1 LQLRIFCRSFK
12 KGSLKIHRSDM
23 TPNHTDSFVNTL
35 GSCMSKTIGR
45 KLWSTVLATALVLSA
60 CGGTSDAPE
69 AAFTLQLLHISD
81 ADGSDSTALNS
92 VANLS
97 GMIQKFRAQYPQQTL
112 TVSSGDN
119 YIPGPRFNAANDSS
133 LNAALG
139 VAEVGR
145 ADIAFL
151 NAMGVQASAI
161 GNHELDLGTRQF
173 ADMIRSS
180 GAWSGARFPYLAYNV
195 DFAAD
200 SDVASLKL
208 ANGGK
213 ASEQSG
219 KLTGWTV
226 VDVGGQKIGVIGAS
240 SPVFANITSPGKL
253 QFMPALTSSEVDVT
267 GLASV
272 IQKGVDEMTAAGIN
286 KVVLLAH
293 MQTLAIEK
301 ALAQRLKN
309 VDIIVAGGSN
319 TLLSDANDVLRTGDK
334 SAGDYPY
341 ETKDAAGQ
349 PTVVVNVDAD
359 YKYLGRFMAPFDDKG
374 VLMPQRFD
382 SKLSGAWVTSET
394 DDSAGGVTVSGLVTQ
409 VRDAI
414 KAVLKTK
421 DGNVFGKTGEF
432 LEGRRAAVRN
442 EETNFGNLTADA
454 NLWYA
459 QRLDP
464 TVQISLKNGGGIRS
478 EIGEV
483 LALPGATSAA
493 VLTAPKANLDAKR
506 QAGEVSQLAVETAL
520 KFNNKLWAFN
530 VTATQ
535 LKSLLEH
542 GVAVLGSQG
551 RFPQVGG
558 MSFSYDPSRTAQAL
572 DANFVVTTAGER
584 IRSLKVGSDV
594 VVQNGV
600 LVGNAQRTFRM
611 VTLDFLA
618 KGTTDAAGGG
628 DSYPFPATADFV
640 NLVDLKTT
648 MTEATAGGAA
658 STSTATLGSEQDAFM
673 KYMKS
678 QFGTTAFGVKDTP
691 SAQDTRIQNLSQR
704 SDTVLN

>member
-1 LQLRIFCRSFK
+1 MKPFF
-12 KGSLKIHRSDM
+12 
-23 TPNHTDSFVNTL
+23 F
-35 GSCMSKTIGR
+35 SKVWMI
-45 KLWSTVLATALVLSA
+45 SMATAAVLSA

-69 AAFTLQLLHISD
+69 AAFNLQLLHISD

-161 GNHELDLGTRQF
+161 GNHELDLGTKQF
-173 ADMIRSS
+173 ADMIKPS

-200 SDVASLKL
+200 SEVASLKL

-253 QFMPALTSSEVDVT
+253 QFMPVLTSSEVDVA
-267 GLASV
+267 GLASA

-301 ALAQRLKN
+301 ALAERLKN

-341 ETKDAAGQ
+341 QTQDAAGE

-374 VLMPQRFD
+374 VLITQRFD
-382 SKLSGAWVTSET
+382 NQLSGAWVTSGT
-394 DDSAGGVTVSGLVTQ
+394 DDNAGGVTVSGLVTQ

-459 QRLDP
+459 RLLDP

-493 VLTAPKANLDAKR
+493 VLTAPKANAEAKR

-520 KFNNKLWAFN
+520 KFNNKLWTFDI
-530 VTATQ
+530 TAAQ

-558 MSFSYDPSRTAQAL
+558 MSFSYNPSRTAQAL
-572 DANFVVTTAGER
+572 DANFAVTTAGER

-611 VTLDFLA
+611 VTLNFLA
-618 KGTTDAAGGG
+618 EGTSTAAGGG

-640 NLVDLKTT
+640 NLVKLDST
-648 MTEATAGGAA
+648 MTEATSGGAA
-658 STSTATLGSEQDAFM
+658 STSTAALGSEQDAFM

-691 SAQDTRIQNLSQR
+691 AAQDLRIQNLGQR

>member
-1 LQLRIFCRSFK
+1 MSPLFFK
-12 KGSLKIHRSDM
+12 RLLVASIASAFM
-23 TPNHTDSFVNTL
+23 L
-35 GSCMSKTIGR
+35 GAHGESKSSPP
-45 KLWSTVLATALVLSA
+45 KV
-60 CGGTSDAPE
+60 
-69 AAFTLQLLHISD
+69 AFTLQLLHISD

-97 GMIQKFRAQYPQQTL
+97 GLIQKFRAQYPQQTL

-119 YIPGPRFNAANDSS
+119 YIPGPRFNASNDSS
-133 LNAALG
+133 LNASLG
-139 VAEVGR
+139 RAEVGR

-151 NAMGVQASAI
+151 NALGIQASAI
-161 GNHELDLGTRQF
+161 GNHELDTGTKQF
-173 ADMIRSS
+173 ADMIKPDRT
-180 GAWSGARFPYLAYNV
+180 WSGALFPYLAYNV

-200 SDVASLKL
+200 SEVASLKL

-213 ASEQSG
+213 AAEQAG

-226 VDVGGQKIGVIGAS
+226 VDVGGQKIGVIGAG
-240 SPVFANITSPGKL
+240 SPVFANITSPGNLK
-253 QFMPALTSSEVDVT
+253 FMPTLTSSEVDVAA
-267 GLASV
+267 LAAV
-272 IQKGVDEMTAAGIN
+272 IQKGVDEITAAGIN

-301 ALAQRLKN
+301 DLAQRLKN

-319 TLLSDANDVLRTGDK
+319 TLLADANDVLRKGDK
-334 SAGDYPY
+334 SAGVYPY
-341 ETKDAAGQ
+341 QTKDAAGQ

-374 VLMPQRFD
+374 VLIPQRFD
-382 SKLSGAWVTSET
+382 AKLSGAWATSET
-394 DDSAGGVTVSGLVTQ
+394 DDTAGGVTPLGPVTQ

-414 KAVLKTK
+414 KAVLKSK

-464 TVQISLKNGGGIRS
+464 SVQISLKNGGGIRS

-483 LALPGATSAA
+483 QVMPGATSAA
-493 VLTAPKANLDAKR
+493 VLTAPKANAEAKR
-506 QAGEVSQLAVETAL
+506 QAGEISQLAIETAL
-520 KFNNKLWAFN
+520 KFNNKLWAFD
-530 VTATQ
+530 VTAAQ

-551 RFPQVGG
+551 RFPQVAG
-558 MSFSYDPSRTAQAL
+558 MSFSYDPSRTAQTL
-572 DANFVVTTAGER
+572 NANFVVTTPGER
-584 IRSLKVGSDV
+584 IRSLKVGRDV
-594 VVQNGV
+594 VVQNGA

-611 VTLDFLA
+611 VTLNFLA
-618 KGTTDAAGGG
+618 EGTSTAVGGG
-628 DSYPFPATADFV
+628 DGYPFPATADFV
-640 NLVDLKTT
+640 NLVKLDTA

-658 STSTATLGSEQDAFM
+658 STSTAALGSEQDAFM
-673 KYMKS
+673 KYMKT
-678 QFGTTAFGVKDTP
+678 QFTNLGFGLKDTP
-691 SAQDTRIQNLSQR
+691 AAQDTRIQNLSQR

>member
-1 LQLRIFCRSFK
+1 
-12 KGSLKIHRSDM
+12 M
-23 TPNHTDSFVNTL
+23 NPNHTDYFVNIL
-35 GSCMSKTIGR
+35 GSCMSKTIGK
-45 KLWSTVLATALVLSA
+45 KLWATMLATALVLSA

-139 VAEVGR
+139 AAEVGR

-161 GNHELDLGTRQF
+161 GNHELDLGTKQF
-173 ADMIRSS
+173 ADMIKPS

-200 SDVASLKL
+200 NEVASLKL

-253 QFMPALTSSEVDVT
+253 QFMPVLTSSEVDVA
-267 GLASV
+267 GLASA

-293 MQTLAIEK
+293 MQTLSIEK

-309 VDIIVAGGSN
+309 VDVIVAGGSN

-374 VLMPQRFD
+374 VLITQRFD
-382 SKLSGAWVTSET
+382 NKLSGAWMTSET

-421 DGNVFGKTGEF
+421 DGNVFGKTSEF
-432 LEGRRAAVRN
+432 LEGRRASVRN

-483 LALPGATSAA
+483 LALPGSTSGA
-493 VLTAPKANLDAKR
+493 VLTAPKANPDAKR

-530 VTATQ
+530 VTAAQ

-542 GVAVLGSQG
+542 GVAVLVSQG

-572 DANFVVTTAGER
+572 DANFAVTTAGER

-594 VVQNGV
+594 VVQNGA

-611 VTLDFLA
+611 VTLNFLA
-618 KGTTDAAGGG
+618 EGTSTAAGGG
-628 DSYPFPATADFV
+628 DGYPFPATADFV
-640 NLVDLKTT
+640 NLVKLDTT

-691 SAQDTRIQNLSQR
+691 AAQDTRIQNLSQR
-704 SDTVLN
+704 TDSVLN

>member
-1 LQLRIFCRSFK
+1 MVS
-12 KGSLKIHRSDM
+12 M
-23 TPNHTDSFVNTL
+23 TS
-35 GSCMSKTIGR
+35 
-45 KLWSTVLATALVLSA
+45 ALVLSA
-60 CGGTSDAPE
+60 CGGTHKTQPE
-69 AAFTLQLLHISD
+69 VAFTLQLLHISD

-97 GMIQKFRAQYPQQTL
+97 GMINKFRAQYPQQTL

-119 YIPGPRFNAANDSS
+119 YIPGPRFNAANDAS

-139 VAEVGR
+139 EAEVGR

-151 NAMGVQASAI
+151 NAMGIQASAM
-161 GNHELDLGTRQF
+161 GNHELDLGTKQF
-173 ADMIRSS
+173 ADMIKPS
-180 GAWSGARFPYLAYNV
+180 GAWLGARFPYLAYNV

-200 SDVASLKL
+200 SEVTALKL
-208 ANGGK
+208 ANGGNVQD
-213 ASEQSG
+213 QSG
-219 KLTGWTV
+219 KLSGWSV

-240 SPVFANITSPGKL
+240 SPVFASITSPGKL
-253 QFMPALTSSEVDVT
+253 QFTPLLSSSEVDVA
-267 GLASV
+267 GLAAV
-272 IQKGVDEMTAAGIN
+272 IQNGVDEMTAAGIN

-293 MQTLAIEK
+293 MQSLTIEK
-301 ALAQRLKN
+301 ALAARLKN

-319 TLLSDANDVLRTGDK
+319 TLLADANDVLRTGDK

-341 ETKDAAGQ
+341 QTQDAAGH

-374 VLMPQRFD
+374 VLIPQRFD
-382 SKLSGAWVTSET
+382 NKLSGAWVTSET
-394 DDSAGGVTVSGLVTQ
+394 DDSSGGVTVSGLVTQ

-414 KAVLKTK
+414 KAVLKSK
-421 DGNVFGKTGEF
+421 DGNVFGKTTEF

-459 QRLDP
+459 RLLDP
-464 TVQISLKNGGGIRS
+464 TVQISLKNGGGIRA

-483 LALPGATSAA
+483 LVMPGSTSAA
-493 VLTAPKANLDAKR
+493 VLTAPKANPEANRLAS
-506 QAGEVSQLAVETAL
+506 EISQLAVETAL
-520 KFNNKLWAFN
+520 KFNNKLWAFD
-530 VTATQ
+530 VTAAQ

-558 MSFSYDPSRTAQAL
+558 MTFSHDPARTAQTL
-572 DANFVVTTAGER
+572 DGNFAVTIPGER
-584 IRSLKVGSDV
+584 IRSLKVGADV

-600 LVGNAQRTFRM
+600 LLGDAQRTFRM
-611 VTLDFLA
+611 VTLGFLA
-618 KGTTDAAGGG
+618 EGRSTEVGGG
-628 DSYPFPATADFV
+628 DGYPFPATADFV
-640 NLVDLKTT
+640 NLIKLDAAMSESTG
-648 MTEATAGGAA
+648 GGAA
-658 STSTATLGSEQDAFM
+658 STGTAVLGSEQDAFM

-691 SAQDTRIQNLSQR
+691 AAQDLRIQNLSQR

>member
-1 LQLRIFCRSFK
+1 MSPLFFK
-12 KGSLKIHRSDM
+12 RLLVASIASVFM
-23 TPNHTDSFVNTL
+23 L
-35 GSCMSKTIGR
+35 GAHGESKSSPP
-45 KLWSTVLATALVLSA
+45 KV
-60 CGGTSDAPE
+60 
-69 AAFTLQLLHISD
+69 AFTLQLLHISD

-97 GMIQKFRAQYPQQTL
+97 GLIQKFRAQYPQQTL

-133 LNAALG
+133 LNASLG
-139 VAEVGR
+139 RAEVGR

-151 NAMGVQASAI
+151 NALGIQASAI
-161 GNHELDLGTRQF
+161 GNHELDLGTKQF
-173 ADMIRSS
+173 ADMIKPDRT
-180 GAWSGARFPYLAYNV
+180 WSGALFPYLAYNV

-200 SDVASLKL
+200 SEVASLKL

-213 ASEQSG
+213 AAEQAG

-226 VDVGGQKIGVIGAS
+226 VDVGGQKIGVIGAG
-240 SPVFANITSPGKL
+240 SPVFANITSPGNLK
-253 QFMPALTSSEVDVT
+253 FMPTLTSSEVDVAA
-267 GLASV
+267 LAAV
-272 IQKGVDEMTAAGIN
+272 IQKGVDEITAAGIN

-319 TLLSDANDVLRTGDK
+319 TLLADANDFLRKGDK
-334 SAGDYPY
+334 SAGVYPY
-341 ETKDAAGQ
+341 QTKDAAGQ

-374 VLMPQRFD
+374 VLIPQRFD
-382 SKLSGAWVTSET
+382 AKLSGAWATSET
-394 DDSAGGVTVSGLVTQ
+394 DDTAGGVTPLGPVTQ

-414 KAVLKTK
+414 KAVLKSK

-464 TVQISLKNGGGIRS
+464 SVQISLKNGGGIRS

-483 LALPGATSAA
+483 QAMPGATSAA
-493 VLTAPKANLDAKR
+493 VLTAPKANAEAKR
-506 QAGEVSQLAVETAL
+506 QAGEISQLAIETAL
-520 KFNNKLWAFN
+520 KFNNKLWAFD
-530 VTATQ
+530 VTAAQ

-551 RFPQVGG
+551 RFPQVAG
-558 MSFSYDPSRTAQAL
+558 MSFSYDPSRTAQTL
-572 DANFVVTTAGER
+572 NANFVVTTPGER
-584 IRSLKVGSDV
+584 IRSLKVGRDV
-594 VVQNGV
+594 VVQNGA

-611 VTLDFLA
+611 VTLNFLA
-618 KGTTDAAGGG
+618 EGTSTAVGGG
-628 DSYPFPATADFV
+628 DGYPFPATADFV
-640 NLVDLKTT
+640 SLVKLDTA

-673 KYMKS
+673 KYMKT
-678 QFGTTAFGVKDTP
+678 QFTNLGFGLKDTP
-691 SAQDTRIQNLSQR
+691 AAQDTRIQNLSQR

>member
-1 LQLRIFCRSFK
+1 MK
-12 KGSLKIHRSDM
+12 KQFSRRLLMASM
-23 TPNHTDSFVNTL
+23 ASMA
-35 GSCMSKTIGR
+35 S
-45 KLWSTVLATALVLSA
+45 VLMLSA
-60 CGGTSDAPE
+60 CGGTNSPPQA

-92 VANLS
+92 VANMS
-97 GMIQKFRAQYPQQTL
+97 GLIQKFRAQYPQQTL

-133 LNAALG
+133 LNASLG
-139 VAEVGR
+139 RAEVGR

-151 NAMGVQASAI
+151 NALGIQASAI
-161 GNHELDLGTRQF
+161 GNHELDLGTKQF
-173 ADMIRSS
+173 ADMIKPQLP
-180 GAWSGARFPYLAYNV
+180 WSGALFPYLAYNV

-200 SDVASLKL
+200 SEVASLKL

-213 ASEQSG
+213 AAEQAG

-226 VDVGGQKIGVIGAS
+226 VDVGGQKIGVIGAG
-240 SPVFANITSPGKL
+240 SPVFANITSPGNLK
-253 QFMPALTSSEVDVT
+253 FTPALTSSEVDVAA
-267 GLASV
+267 LAAV
-272 IQKGVDEMTAAGIN
+272 IQNGVDEITAAGIN

-301 ALAQRLKN
+301 DLAKRLKN

-319 TLLSDANDVLRTGDK
+319 TLLADANDVLRTGDK

-341 ETKDAAGQ
+341 QTQDAAGQ

-374 VLMPQRFD
+374 VLITQRFD
-382 SKLSGAWVTSET
+382 TKLSGAWATSET
-394 DDSAGGVTVSGLVTQ
+394 DDSAGGVTPSGLVTQ

-414 KAVLKTK
+414 QAVLKSK
-421 DGNVFGKTGEF
+421 DGNVFGKTSEF

-483 LALPGATSAA
+483 QAMPGATSAA
-493 VLTAPKANLDAKR
+493 VLTAPKANPDAKR
-506 QAGEVSQLAVETAL
+506 QAGEISQLAIETAL
-520 KFNNKLWAFN
+520 KFNNKLWAFD
-530 VTATQ
+530 VTAAQ

-558 MSFSYDPSRTAQAL
+558 MSFSYDPSRTAQIL
-572 DANFVVTTAGER
+572 DANFAVTTAGER
-584 IRSLKVGSDV
+584 IRSLKGSDV
-594 VVQNGV
+594 VVQNGA

-611 VTLDFLA
+611 VTLNFLA
-618 KGTTDAAGGG
+618 EGTSTAVGGG
-628 DSYPFPATADFV
+628 DGYPFPATADFV
-640 NLVDLKTT
+640 NLVKLDTT
-648 MTEATAGGAA
+648 MTETTAGGAA

-678 QFGTTAFGVKDTP
+678 QFGATAFGVKDTTA
-691 SAQDTRIQNLSQR
+691 AQDTRIQNLSQR

>member
-1 LQLRIFCRSFK
+1 MMFNFSKNLLTSFM
-12 KGSLKIHRSDM
+12 G
-23 TPNHTDSFVNTL
+23 F
-35 GSCMSKTIGR
+35 
-45 KLWSTVLATALVLSA
+45 ALVFGAHGFYDGAL
-60 CGGTSDAPE
+60 PE

-97 GMIQKFRAQYPQQTL
+97 GLINKFRAQYPHQTL

-119 YIPGPRFNAANDSS
+119 YIPGPRLNAANDSS
-133 LNAALG
+133 LNATLG

-253 QFMPALTSSEVDVT
+253 QFMPVLTASDVDVA

-341 ETKDAAGQ
+341 QTKDAAGQ

-374 VLMPQRFD
+374 VLIPQRFD
-382 SKLSGAWVTSET
+382 NKLSGAWVTSET
-394 DDSAGGVTVSGLVTQ
+394 DDSAGGVTVSGMVVQ

-421 DGNVFGKTGEF
+421 DGNVFGKTSEF

-459 QRLDP
+459 KLLDP

-483 LALPGATSAA
+483 LALPGATTAA
-493 VLTAPKANLDAKR
+493 VLTAPKANTEAKR

-530 VTATQ
+530 VTAAQ

-572 DANFVVTTAGER
+572 DANFAVTTAGER

-594 VVQNGV
+594 VVQNGA
-600 LVGNAQRTFRM
+600 LVGDAQRTFRM
-611 VTLDFLA
+611 VTLNFLA
-618 KGTTDAAGGG
+618 EGTTTAAGGG
-628 DSYPFPATADFV
+628 DGYPFPATADFV
-640 NLVDLKTT
+640 NLVKLDTT
-648 MTEATAGGAA
+648 MTEATSGGAA

-691 SAQDTRIQNLSQR
+691 AAQDLRIQNLGQR

>member
-1 LQLRIFCRSFK
+1 
-12 KGSLKIHRSDM
+12 M
-23 TPNHTDSFVNTL
+23 T
-35 GSCMSKTIGR
+35 
-45 KLWSTVLATALVLSA
+45 A
-60 CGGTSDAPE
+60 
-69 AAFTLQLLHISD
+69 
-81 ADGSDSTALNS
+81 
-92 VANLS
+92 
-97 GMIQKFRAQYPQQTL
+97 
-112 TVSSGDN
+112 
-119 YIPGPRFNAANDSS
+119 
-133 LNAALG
+133 
-139 VAEVGR
+139 AEVGR

-161 GNHELDLGTRQF
+161 GNHELDLGTKQF
-173 ADMIRSS
+173 ADMIKPS

-200 SDVASLKL
+200 SEVASLKL
-208 ANGGK
+208 VNGGK
-213 ASEQSG
+213 AAEQSG

-272 IQKGVDEMTAAGIN
+272 IQKGVDEMTASGIN

-359 YKYLGRFMAPFDDKG
+359 YKYLGRFMAPFDNKG

-382 SKLSGAWVTSET
+382 AKLSGAWVTSET

-421 DGNVFGKTGEF
+421 DGNVFGKTSEF

-483 LALPGATSAA
+483 LALPGATTAA
-493 VLTAPKANLDAKR
+493 VLTAPKASAEAKR

-520 KFNNKLWAFN
+520 KFNNKLWTFN
-530 VTATQ
+530 VTAAQ

-558 MSFSYDPSRTAQAL
+558 MSFSYDPSRTAQTL

-594 VVQNGV
+594 VVQNGA

-611 VTLDFLA
+611 VTLNFLA
-618 KGTTDAAGGG
+618 EGTSTAAGGG
-628 DSYPFPATADFV
+628 DGYPFPATADFV
-640 NLVDLKTT
+640 SLVKLEAT

-691 SAQDTRIQNLSQR
+691 AAQDTRIQNLSQR

>member
-1 LQLRIFCRSFK
+1 
-12 KGSLKIHRSDM
+12 M
-23 TPNHTDSFVNTL
+23 ATTL
-35 GSCMSKTIGR
+35 
-45 KLWSTVLATALVLSA
+45 LLSA
-60 CGGTSDAPE
+60 CGGTNNPPD

-97 GMIQKFRAQYPQQTL
+97 GLINKFRAQYPQQTL

-119 YIPGPRFNAANDSS
+119 YIPGPRFNAANDTS

-139 VAEVGR
+139 AAEVGR

-161 GNHELDLGTRQF
+161 GNHELDLGTKQF
-173 ADMIRSS
+173 ADMIKPN
-180 GAWSGARFPYLAYNV
+180 GLWLGARFPYLAYNV
-195 DFAAD
+195 DFSAD
-200 SDVASLKL
+200 PEVASLKL

-213 ASEQSG
+213 VQEQSG
-219 KLTGWTV
+219 KLSGWTV

-240 SPVFANITSPGKL
+240 SPVFATITSPGKL
-253 QFMPALTSSEVDVT
+253 QFTPVLTSSEVDVP
-267 GLASV
+267 GLAAV

-286 KVVLLAH
+286 KIVLLAH
-293 MQTLAIEK
+293 MQSLSVEK
-301 ALAQRLKN
+301 ALASRLKN

-319 TLLSDANDVLRTGDK
+319 TLLSDDNDVLRTGDK
-334 SAGDYPY
+334 SAGDYPFQ
-341 ETKDAAGQ
+341 TQDAAGQ

-374 VLMPQRFD
+374 VLITQRFD
-382 SKLSGAWVTSET
+382 SKLSGAWVTNET
-394 DDSAGGVTVSGLVTQ
+394 DDNAGGVTVSGLVIQ

-414 KAVLKTK
+414 KAVLKSK
-421 DGNVFGKTGEF
+421 DGNVFGKTNEF

-459 QRLDP
+459 RLLDP
-464 TVQISLKNGGGIRS
+464 AVQISLKNGGGIRS

-483 LALPGATSAA
+483 LALPGSSVAA
-493 VLTAPKANLDAKR
+493 VLTSPKANAEVKR
-506 QAGEVSQLAVETAL
+506 QAGEVSQLAIETAL
-520 KFNNKLWAFN
+520 KFNNKLWAFD

-558 MSFSYDPSRTAQAL
+558 MSFSYDATRTAQTL
-572 DANFVVTTAGER
+572 DGNFAVVMPGER
-584 IRSLKVGSDV
+584 IRSLKVGADV

-600 LVGNAQRTFRM
+600 LVGNAQRSFRM
-611 VTLDFLA
+611 VTLNFLA
-618 KGTTDAAGGG
+618 EGTSAAAGGG
-628 DSYPFPATADFV
+628 DGYPFPATANFV
-640 NLVDLKTT
+640 NLVNLESG
-648 MTEATAGGAA
+648 MTAATAGGAP
-658 STSTATLGSEQDAFM
+658 STGTATLGSEQDAFM

-678 QFGTTAFGVKDTP
+678 LFGTMPFGVKDTP
-691 SAQDTRIQNLSQR
+691 AAQDLRIQNLGLR

>member
-1 LQLRIFCRSFK
+1 
-12 KGSLKIHRSDM
+12 M
-23 TPNHTDSFVNTL
+23 
-35 GSCMSKTIGR
+35 
-45 KLWSTVLATALVLSA
+45 ATALVLSA
-60 CGGTSDAPE
+60 FGGTADAPPE

-81 ADGSDSTALNS
+81 ADGLDTTALNS

-133 LNAALG
+133 LTAALG

-161 GNHELDLGTRQF
+161 GNHELVLGTKQF
-173 ADMIRSS
+173 ADMIKPS

-200 SDVASLKL
+200 SEVASLKL
-208 ANGGK
+208 TNGVK

-309 VDIIVAGGSN
+309 VDIIVAGDSN
-319 TLLSDANDVLRTGDK
+319 TLLSDINDVLRTGDK

-341 ETKDAAGQ
+341 QTQDAAGQ

-374 VLMPQRFD
+374 VLIPQRFD
-382 SKLSGAWVTSET
+382 NKLSGAWVTSET
-394 DDSAGGVTVSGLVTQ
+394 DDSAGGVTVSGLVIQ
-409 VRDAI
+409 VCDAI

-459 QRLDP
+459 KLLDP

-483 LALPGATSAA
+483 LVLPGAT
-493 VLTAPKANLDAKR
+493 T
-506 QAGEVSQLAVETAL
+506 
-520 KFNNKLWAFN
+520 
-530 VTATQ
+530 
-535 LKSLLEH
+535 
-542 GVAVLGSQG
+542 VAVLGSQG

-572 DANFVVTTAGER
+572 DANFAVITVGER
-584 IRSLKVGSDV
+584 IRSLKVGSDL
-594 VVQNGV
+594 VVQNGA
-600 LVGNAQRTFRM
+600 LVGNAQRSFRM
-611 VTLDFLA
+611 VTLNFLA
-618 KGTTDAAGGG
+618 EGTSTAVGGG
-628 DSYPFPATADFV
+628 DGYPFPATADFV
-640 NLVDLKTT
+640 NLVKLETT
-648 MTEATAGGAA
+648 MTDATSGGSA
-658 STSTATLGSEQDAFM
+658 STSTATLGSEQDALM

-678 QFGTTAFGVKDTP
+678 QFSTTAFGVKDT
-691 SAQDTRIQNLSQR
+691 SAAQDLRIQNLSQR

>member
-1 LQLRIFCRSFK
+1 
-12 KGSLKIHRSDM
+12 
-23 TPNHTDSFVNTL
+23 
-35 GSCMSKTIGR
+35 
-45 KLWSTVLATALVLSA
+45 
-60 CGGTSDAPE
+60 
-69 AAFTLQLLHISD
+69 LQLLHIAD

-92 VANLS
+92 VANMS
-97 GMIQKFRAQYPQQTL
+97 GLMAKFRAQYPQQTL

-119 YIPGPRFNAANDSS
+119 YIPGPRFNASNDPS
-133 LNAALG
+133 LNASLG
-139 VAEVGR
+139 RAEVGR

-151 NAMGVQASAI
+151 NALGMQASAI
-161 GNHELDLGTRQF
+161 GNHELDLGTKQF
-173 ADMIRSS
+173 ADMIKPDRAWP
-180 GAWSGARFPYLAYNV
+180 GAAFPYLAYNV

-200 SDVASLKL
+200 SETNSLKL
-208 ANGGK
+208 ANGGQAK
-213 ASEQSG
+213 DQAG
-219 KLTGWTV
+219 KLSGWSV
-226 VDVGGQKIGVIGAS
+226 VDVGGQKVGVIAAG
-240 SPVFANITSPGKL
+240 SPVFANITNPGGLKFAPVL
-253 QFMPALTSSEVDVT
+253 NGSEVDVSA
-267 GLASV
+267 LAAV

-293 MQTLAIEK
+293 MQSLAVEK
-301 ALAQRLKN
+301 ALATRLKN

-319 TLLSDANDVLRTGDK
+319 TLLSDANDVLRVGDK
-334 SAGDYPY
+334 SAGDYPFL
-341 ETKDAAGQ
+341 TRDAAGQ
-349 PTVVVNVDAD
+349 PTVVVNVDGD

-374 VLMPQRFD
+374 VLITARFD
-382 SKLSGAWVTSET
+382 NKLSGAWATSET
-394 DDSAGGVTVSGLVTQ
+394 DDRAGGVTPSSAVVA
-409 VRDAI
+409 VRDAV
-414 KAVLKTK
+414 KTVLAAK
-421 DGNVFGKTGEF
+421 DGNVFGSTKVF

-483 LALPGATSAA
+483 LALAGSTTGA
-493 VLTAPKANLDAKR
+493 VLTAPKANAEAKR
-506 QAGEVSQLAVETAL
+506 QAGEISQLAIETAL
-520 KFNNKLWAFN
+520 KFNNELWAFD
-530 VTATQ
+530 VTAAQ

-558 MSFSYDPSRTAQAL
+558 MSFSYDPNRTAQAL
-572 DANFVVTTAGER
+572 DANFAVTTPGER

-594 VVQNGV
+594 VVQNGA

-611 VTLDFLA
+611 VTLNFLA
-618 KGTTDAAGGG
+618 EGTSTAVGGG
-628 DSYPFPATADFV
+628 DGYPFPATADFV
-640 NLVDLKTT
+640 NLVKLDTT
-648 MTEATAGGAA
+648 MTETTAGGVA

-678 QFGTTAFGVKDTP
+678 QFGTTAFRVKDTP
-691 SAQDTRIQNLSQR
+691 AAQDARIQNLSQR

>member
-1 LQLRIFCRSFK
+1 MKQFF
-12 KGSLKIHRSDM
+12 
-23 TPNHTDSFVNTL
+23 F
-35 GSCMSKTIGR
+35 R
-45 KLWSTVLATALVLSA
+45 KAWLASVATALVLSA
-60 CGGTSDAPE
+60 CGGTSDAPD

-133 LNAALG
+133 LNATLG

-219 KLTGWTV
+219 KLTGWTM

-359 YKYLGRFMAPFDDKG
+359 YKYLGRFMAPFDNKG

-382 SKLSGAWVTSET
+382 AKLSGAWVTSET

-421 DGNVFGKTGEF
+421 DGNVFGKTSEF

-483 LALPGATSAA
+483 LALPGATTAA
-493 VLTAPKANLDAKR
+493 VLTAPKSNAEAKR

-520 KFNNKLWAFN
+520 KFNNKLWTFN
-530 VTATQ
+530 VTAAQ

-558 MSFSYDPSRTAQAL
+558 MSFSYDPSRTAQTL

-594 VVQNGV
+594 VVQNGA

-611 VTLDFLA
+611 VTLNFLA
-618 KGTTDAAGGG
+618 EGTSTAAGGG
-628 DSYPFPATADFV
+628 DGYPFPTTADFV
-640 NLVDLKTT
+640 SLVKLDAT

-691 SAQDTRIQNLSQR
+691 AAQDTRIQNLSQR

>member
-1 LQLRIFCRSFK
+1 MFYMQMGQYMSMKMTK
-12 KGSLKIHRSDM
+12 KWW
-23 TPNHTDSFVNTL
+23 VTL
-35 GSCMSKTIGR
+35 
-45 KLWSTVLATALVLSA
+45 LAAALTLSA
-60 CGGTSDAPE
+60 CGGSKEVLPE

-97 GMIQKFRAQYPQQTL
+97 GLIQKFRAQYPQQTL

-133 LNAALG
+133 LNATLG
-139 VAEVGR
+139 RAEVGR
-145 ADIAFL
+145 ADMAFL
-151 NAMGVQASAI
+151 NALGVQASAI
-161 GNHELDLGTRQF
+161 GNHELDLGTKQF
-173 ADMIRSS
+173 ADIIKPQLPWP
-180 GAWSGARFPYLAYNV
+180 GALFPYLSYNV
-195 DFAAD
+195 DFTAD
-200 SDVASLKL
+200 SEVASLKL

-213 ASEQSG
+213 AAEQAG

-226 VDVGGQKIGVIGAS
+226 VDVGGQKIGVIGAG
-240 SPVFANITSPGKL
+240 SPVFANITSPGNL
-253 QFMPALTSSEVDVT
+253 QFMPALTGSEVDVAA
-267 GLASV
+267 LAGE
-272 IQKGVDEMTAAGIN
+272 IQKGVDEITAAGIN

-293 MQTLAIEK
+293 MQSLTIEK

-319 TLLSDANDVLRTGDK
+319 TLLADANDVLRTGDK
-334 SAGDYPY
+334 AAGDYPY
-341 ETKDAAGQ
+341 QTQDAAGQ

-374 VLMPQRFD
+374 VLIPQRFD
-382 SKLSGAWVTSET
+382 SKLSGAWATSET
-394 DDSAGGVTVSGLVTQ
+394 DDAAGGVTASGLVTQ

-414 KAVLKTK
+414 KAVLMSK
-421 DGNVFGKTGEF
+421 DGNVFGKTSEF

-483 LALPGATSAA
+483 QAMPGATTAA
-493 VLTAPKANLDAKR
+493 VLTAPKANAEANR
-506 QAGEVSQLAVETAL
+506 QAGEISQLAIETAL
-520 KFNNKLWAFN
+520 KFNNKLWAFD
-530 VTATQ
+530 VTAAQ
-535 LKSLLEH
+535 LKTLLEH

-558 MSFSYDPSRTAQAL
+558 MSFSYDPSRTAQTL
-572 DANFVVTTAGER
+572 DANFVVITAGER

-611 VTLDFLA
+611 VTLNFLA
-618 KGTTDAAGGG
+618 EGTSTAVGGG
-628 DSYPFPATADFV
+628 DGYPFPASADFV
-640 NLVDLKTT
+640 NLVKLDTA

-678 QFGTTAFGVKDTP
+678 QFTNTAFGVKDTP
-691 SAQDTRIQNLSQR
+691 AAQDLRIQNLSQR

>member
-1 LQLRIFCRSFK
+1 
-12 KGSLKIHRSDM
+12 
-23 TPNHTDSFVNTL
+23 
-35 GSCMSKTIGR
+35 
-45 KLWSTVLATALVLSA
+45 
-60 CGGTSDAPE
+60 
-69 AAFTLQLLHISD
+69 
-81 ADGSDSTALNS
+81 
-92 VANLS
+92 
-97 GMIQKFRAQYPQQTL
+97 
-112 TVSSGDN
+112 VSSGDN

-133 LNAALG
+133 LNASLG
-139 VAEVGR
+139 RAEVGR

-151 NAMGVQASAI
+151 NALGIQASAI
-161 GNHELDLGTRQF
+161 GNHELDLGTKQF
-173 ADMIRSS
+173 ADMIKPQLP
-180 GAWSGARFPYLAYNV
+180 WSGALFPYLAYNV

-200 SDVASLKL
+200 SEVASLKL

-213 ASEQSG
+213 AAEQAG

-226 VDVGGQKIGVIGAS
+226 VDVGGQKIGVIGAG
-240 SPVFANITSPGKL
+240 SPVFANITSPGNLK
-253 QFMPALTSSEVDVT
+253 FTPALTSSEVDVAA
-267 GLASV
+267 LAAV
-272 IQKGVDEMTAAGIN
+272 IQKGVDEITAAGIN

-301 ALAQRLKN
+301 DLAKRLKN

-319 TLLSDANDVLRTGDK
+319 TLLADANDVLRTGDK

-341 ETKDAAGQ
+341 QTQDAAGQ

-374 VLMPQRFD
+374 VLITQRFD
-382 SKLSGAWVTSET
+382 TKLSGAWATSET
-394 DDSAGGVTVSGLVTQ
+394 DDSAGGVTPSGLVTQ

-414 KAVLKTK
+414 QAVLKSK
-421 DGNVFGKTGEF
+421 DGNVFGKTSEF

-483 LALPGATSAA
+483 QAMPGATSAA
-493 VLTAPKANLDAKR
+493 VLTAPKANADAKR
-506 QAGEVSQLAVETAL
+506 QAGEISQLAIETAL
-520 KFNNKLWAFN
+520 KFNNKLWAFD
-530 VTATQ
+530 VTAAQ

-558 MSFSYDPSRTAQAL
+558 MSFSYDPSRTAQIL
-572 DANFVVTTAGER
+572 DANFAVTTAGER

-594 VVQNGV
+594 VVQNGA

-611 VTLDFLA
+611 VTLNFLA
-618 KGTTDAAGGG
+618 EGTSTAVGGG
-628 DSYPFPATADFV
+628 DGYPFPATADFV
-640 NLVDLKTT
+640 NLVKLDTT
-648 MTEATAGGAA
+648 MTETTAGGAA

-678 QFGTTAFGVKDTP
+678 QFGATAFGVKDTTA
-691 SAQDTRIQNLSQR
+691 AQDTRIQNLSQR

>member
-1 LQLRIFCRSFK
+1 MK
-12 KGSLKIHRSDM
+12 KRLTRRLLIASVAS
-23 TPNHTDSFVNTL
+23 
-35 GSCMSKTIGR
+35 
-45 KLWSTVLATALVLSA
+45 ALVLSA
-60 CGGTSDAPE
+60 CGGTDPAPPE

-81 ADGSDSTALNS
+81 ADGSDTTALKS
-92 VANLS
+92 VANMS
-97 GMIQKFRAQYPQQTL
+97 GLIQKFRAQYPQQTL

-119 YIPGPRFNAANDSS
+119 YIPGPRFNAANDTS
-133 LNAALG
+133 LNASLG
-139 VAEVGR
+139 RAEVGR

-161 GNHELDLGTRQF
+161 GNHELDLGTKQF
-173 ADMIRSS
+173 ADMIKADRT
-180 GAWSGARFPYLAYNV
+180 WSGALFPYLSYNV

-200 SDVASLKL
+200 PDVASLKL

-213 ASEQSG
+213 AQEQSG
-219 KLTGWTV
+219 KLSGWSV
-226 VDVGGQKIGVIGAS
+226 VDVGGQSIGVIGAG

-253 QFMPALTSSEVDVT
+253 QFTPALTSSEVDVA
-267 GLASV
+267 GLAAV

-286 KVVLLAH
+286 KIVLLAH
-293 MQTLAIEK
+293 MQSLSIEK
-301 ALAQRLKN
+301 ALATRLKN

-319 TLLSDANDVLRTGDK
+319 TLLTDANDVLRTGDK

-341 ETKDAAGQ
+341 QTKDAAGQ

-374 VLMPQRFD
+374 VLIPQRFD
-382 SKLSGAWVTSET
+382 NKLSGAWVTSET
-394 DDSAGGVTVSGLVTQ
+394 DDSAGGVTPSGLVTQ

-414 KAVLKTK
+414 QAVLKSK
-421 DGNVFGKTGEF
+421 DGNVFGKTSEF

-459 QRLDP
+459 RLLDP

-483 LALPGATSAA
+483 QAMPGATTAA
-493 VLTAPKANLDAKR
+493 VLSAPKANAEAKR
-506 QAGEVSQLAVETAL
+506 QAGEISQLAIETAL
-520 KFNNKLWAFN
+520 KFNNKLWTFD
-530 VTATQ
+530 VTAAQ

-572 DANFVVTTAGER
+572 DANFAVTTPGER

-611 VTLDFLA
+611 VTLNFLA
-618 KGTTDAAGGG
+618 EGTSTAVGGG
-628 DSYPFPATADFV
+628 DGYPFPATADFV
-640 NLVDLKTT
+640 NLVKLDTT

-673 KYMKS
+673 KYMLS

-691 SAQDTRIQNLSQR
+691 AAQDLRIQNLSQR

>member
-493 VLTAPKANLDAKR
+493 VLTAPKANAEAKR